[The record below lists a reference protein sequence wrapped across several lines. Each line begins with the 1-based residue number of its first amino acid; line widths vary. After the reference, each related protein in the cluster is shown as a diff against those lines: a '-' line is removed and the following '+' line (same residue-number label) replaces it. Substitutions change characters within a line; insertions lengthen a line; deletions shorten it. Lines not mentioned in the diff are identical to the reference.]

1 MLPALSET
9 LVNYN
14 VGNIG
19 KGKRES
25 TVFEKI
31 RKRSSVRSSV
41 FQDISI
47 TKKIPWDGSGNGG
60 GTGEKRFVRPFE
72 QGGKGGKGPAKQQ
85 RENWIARSDSN
96 VPPPLPL
103 FFLLL
108 ETIPPPSEAIVGFI
122 PAFCRV
128 TLFNELPSVV
138 RTGGLGETE
147 VLAYSEKG
155 GKRAERGITSTRE
168 EHRGCEFTDFQI
180 DENKA
185 AVGTDFI
192 LVDE

>member
-1 MLPALSET
+1 MLDVYFMSVAFTIAEKKPFGNWCMKANTLISQTNMLP
-9 LVNYN
+9 
-14 VGNIG
+14 I
-19 KGKRES
+19 
-25 TVFEKI
+25 F
-31 RKRSSVRSSV
+31 
-41 FQDISI
+41 
-47 TKKIPWDGSGNGG
+47 
-60 GTGEKRFVRPFE
+60 
-72 QGGKGGKGPAKQQ
+72 GGKGGKGPTKQQ

-155 GKRAERGITSTRE
+155 GKRAEREITSTRE
-168 EHRGCEFTDFQI
+168 EHQGCEFTDFQI